1 MVVPDKYL
9 QESESLTPVF
19 SVQRKAAFHKAHD
32 EFPSAGFEYAHR
44 HEKAIES
51 AYDHMWAMLLFAHQ
65 SMIQK
70 NTILPCINWMD
81 VATVAE

>member
-51 AYDHMWAMLLFAHQ
+51 AYDHM
-65 SMIQK
+65 
-70 NTILPCINWMD
+70 
-81 VATVAE
+81 